1 MKESLAVILEKPG
14 SIAVERIP
22 VPQISGPT
30 VEVEMKACGICGS
43 DVRYFQGENP
53 WSLHTLGKNIPSPPN
68 MLLGHEVSGIVR
80 KPEGDRR
87 VAILA
92 YKGCGKC
99 RYCTT
104 GRENLCDTMEHFGHS
119 AGWKPM
125 NYYPG
130 GMSER
135 FQIWK
140 GFEYDIPESISFE
153 EATFLDGLAVA
164 IHAVD
169 VSRMTEGQRVGVV
182 GLGPIGLMAAQV
194 AKARGAEFVTGCDT
208 TELPV
213 ELAEK
218 IGYESMVCGGISDLA
233 HELSARKG
241 AGLDVLIDTVGSEQT
256 IAQGLGLLE
265 KSGVL
270 VLLAVHE
277 TPIPLAPIA
286 LSGER
291 MIVTA
296 ANNHYRDFPAAIEL
310 LSSGKIIVEPLITH
324 RFQLRDA
331 RKAFAT
337 MLEKE
342 KNRAFKVVLLA

>member
-1 MKESLAVILEKPG
+1 MQETLAVILEKPG

-22 VPQISGPT
+22 VPQIPGPT

-43 DVRYFQGENP
+43 DVRYFEGENP

-68 MLLGHEVSGIVR
+68 MVLGHEVSGVVR

-87 VAILA
+87 VSILA

-125 NYYPG
+125 TYYPG
-130 GMSER
+130 GMSEKFR
-135 FQIWK
+135 IWE
-140 GFEYDIPESISFE
+140 GFEYDIPETISFE

-164 IHAVD
+164 MHAVD
-169 VSRMTEGQRVGVV
+169 VSGLTEGQRAGVV
-182 GLGPIGLMAAQV
+182 GLGPIGLLAAQV
-194 AKARGAEFVTGCDT
+194 AKARGAGFVTGCDT
-208 TELPV
+208 TKLPV
-213 ELAEK
+213 EMAEK
-218 IGYESMVCGGISDLA
+218 LGYESMVCGGIGDL
-233 HELSARKG
+233 EQDLSARGG
-241 AGLDVLIDTVGSEQT
+241 AGLDVLIDTVGSDQT
-256 IAQGLGLLE
+256 IAKGLALLE
-265 KSGVL
+265 KSGIL

-277 TPIPLAPIA
+277 KPVPLAPIA

-291 MIVTA
+291 SIVTA
-296 ANNHYRDFPAAIEL
+296 ANNQYRDFPAAIEL
-310 LSSGKIIVEPLITH
+310 LASGQIVVEPLITH
-324 RFQLRDA
+324 RFQLKEA
-331 RKAFAT
+331 RKAFDT